1 MKKDLRSDYLTR
13 DSILKGLSDEEI
25 ASVSTA
31 ETADRLLDGDEYLD
45 LEQLHQGVQKALQ
58 TTIAMGRVLPK
69 KAVHA
74 NTWNKIVTKLA
85 ALDSKTAHLGA

>member
-13 DSILKGLSDEEI
+13 DSILKVLSDEEVT
-25 ASVSTA
+25 SVSTA

-45 LEQLHQGVQKALQ
+45 LEQLHQGVQTAFQ
-58 TTIAMGRVLPK
+58 RTIRMGRVLPK

-74 NTWNKIVTKLA
+74 NTWKKIVTQLA
-85 ALDSKTAHLGA
+85 ALDRMTAHLGA